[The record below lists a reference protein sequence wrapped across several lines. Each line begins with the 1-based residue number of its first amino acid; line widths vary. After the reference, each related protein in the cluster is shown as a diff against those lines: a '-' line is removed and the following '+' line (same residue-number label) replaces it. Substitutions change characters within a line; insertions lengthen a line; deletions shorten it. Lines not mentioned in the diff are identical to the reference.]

1 MLLRSWESGVQW
13 PCSLRPPA
21 PYGETSHGPGAIP
34 PVRRLPFAPPEDE
47 GSGGNAWASPFG
59 KEIAL
64 AARKEVAAVQAPN
77 SKRGVGL
84 WFLRLNRTPARTQA
98 FRYAPNHDPARQVRS
113 SHHRPA
119 DFGHRPLQLPLRLLP
134 LGRP

>member
-21 PYGETSHGPGAIP
+21 PYGETSHGPGAILP
-34 PVRRLPFAPPEDE
+34 ARRLPFAPQEDE
-47 GSGGNAWASPFG
+47 GSGGNARASPFG

-64 AARKEVAAVQAPN
+64 AARKGAAAVQTPN

-84 WFLRLNRTPARTQA
+84 WFLRMNCTAVRTQA
-98 FRYAPNHDPARQVRS
+98 
-113 SHHRPA
+113 
-119 DFGHRPLQLPLRLLP
+119 
-134 LGRP
+134 